1 MLSLILA
8 LAAPFVLVTA
18 ARFSI
23 DDQTPAMPPPPGVV
37 SIGALAAGWTG
48 LRGKQSATGWIGVIL
63 GAIETAFSS

>member
-23 DDQTPAMPPPPGVV
+23 DDQTPAMPPPGVV